1 MHTYS
6 IFFLN
11 FIKNIQDFDRNFNKS
26 QRKAGISMINKKDDD
41 EGIVSILPVV
51 LRTYGVRIIFSI
63 ILSIFKT
70 LITFVNPVL
79 LGLLI
84 DHVKGKYDEEEWKGY
99 FFLAILFFSN
109 IFRSIF
115 HAFCD
120 QQMCIVN
127 IQMESTLTSAIYK
140 KSMRLSNKARSKYT
154 IGEITNYMSVDA
166 TRIRAD
172 TITNFITTPLTCFIS
187 LYWLY
192 NELGWAGFGG
202 IIIILVVIPVGT
214 FCSKIVAKL
223 EEEFLK
229 DRDVR

>member
-1 MHTYS
+1 M
-6 IFFLN
+6 
-11 FIKNIQDFDRNFNKS
+11 
-26 QRKAGISMINKKDDD
+26 
-41 EGIVSILPVV
+41 
-51 LRTYGVRIIFSI
+51 
-63 ILSIFKT
+63 FKT
-70 LITFVNPVL
+70 LITFINPL
-79 LGLLI
+79 MLGLLI
-84 DHVKGKYDEEEWKGY
+84 DHVKGKHDEEEWKGY

-109 IFRSIF
+109 SFSSIF

-172 TITNFITTPLTCFIS
+172 TISNFITSPLTCFIS

-202 IIIILVVIPVGT
+202 IAIILLFIPFGVCGVK
-214 FCSKIVAKL
+214 FIAKL